1 MSSLIADLIGFA
13 SGEDKEMKC
22 AAVTILALLSRSL
35 HSLLQPFL
43 QSCGSG
49 VIESGSKY
57 RSGFSISSE
66 SGYGSG
72 FNPDTGF

>member
-35 HSLLQPFL
+35 QSLPQLIFSVADPDPHVFGPPR
-43 QSCGSG
+43 SGSG
-49 VIESGSKY
+49 SISQRHGSGSFY
-57 RSGFSISSE
+57 H
-66 SGYGSG
+66 
-72 FNPDTGF
+72 